1 MTTLIKTN
9 RSFLNVFT
17 FDDHELIMRCIEEV
31 EHQLLIT
38 PPIKIYERTCYQQRN
53 VGFFSDTS
61 NGYYYSNQLMVS
73 KPTSYATSQLLKL
86 INERFNADYNGILV
100 NKYEN
105 GNNYISKHSDNE
117 ASLGN
122 IGVLCISFGA
132 VRNFRIRDKTKHT
145 IVLNIPTF
153 SGQIIHMGGDF
164 QKEFTHEIPVEK
176 KVHESRFSFTFR
188 KHLY

>member
-132 VRNFRIRDKTKHT
+132 VRNFRI
-145 IVLNIPTF
+145 
-153 SGQIIHMGGDF
+153 
-164 QKEFTHEIPVEK
+164 
-176 KVHESRFSFTFR
+176 
-188 KHLY
+188 